1 MMQGI
6 EDDHIPFIDRGVP
19 VLHLIP
25 LPFPPQ
31 WHTLE
36 DNLENVDMRTV
47 RDLQLLVAGFVSRYL
62 VLNPV
67 A

>member
-1 MMQGI
+1 M
-6 EDDHIPFIDRGVP
+6 
-19 VLHLIP
+19 
-25 LPFPPQ
+25 
-31 WHTLE
+31 E
-36 DNLENVDMRTV
+36 DNLKNVDMRTV